1 MKTLMA
7 IKITKTIFIAILLFT
22 HSIQTT
28 AQNEP
33 KAIFVDELTNIFC
46 TEDNQARLDSLMVEL
61 QNRPGSTGYVIGH
74 ADRAI
79 PGRFLK
85 YQATYKMHVPYRRF
99 DPDRVKFLRGEDLG
113 QMTFRFWVVPEGAEP
128 PTPVIPYSPARIVK
142 QALFDSSSIVSI
154 IGGKVN
160 FGFDVKGDGEPCDWG
175 LRLDHYAE
183 ALAEDTDL
191 VGHLVVYSD
200 NKRGRSFVNRA
211 AQMTVKE
218 LAFKHG
224 ISAKRLKTTYAGK
237 SEFSKIEL
245 WLVPGSDTLT
255 FN

>member
-1 MKTLMA
+1 MA

-74 ADRAI
+74 ADRAM

-85 YQATYKMHVPYRRF
+85 YLATYKWHVPYRRF

-128 PTPVIPYSPARIVK
+128 PAQEISYSPTKIVK
-142 QALFDSSSIVSI
+142 QTLFDSSEIVSI
-154 IGGKVN
+154 TKGSVK
-160 FGFDVKGDGEPCDWG
+160 FGFEMDEPCDWG

-183 ALAEDTDL
+183 ALAEDPDL

-218 LAFKHG
+218 LASKHG
-224 ISAKRLKTTYAGK
+224 ISSKRLKTTYAGK
-237 SEFSKIEL
+237 SEFSKMEL
-245 WLVPGSDTLT
+245 WLVPGSDV
-255 FN
+255 FKFK